1 MLGLPEDA
9 TEAEVLDMA
18 DYLGHD
24 AIVYDTPE
32 GKKTLTVEEPG
43 IDETKYMNV
52 MPDTTGT
59 RIPFVEPVQQQEA
72 RRMPSLRRT
81 IDRLNKALEAGQM
94 TPEQHSAAV
103 QEERELDKIRQSDKP
118 INPRARGAR
127 IIREKLLAA
136 ARRGDL
142 TEGDVDF
149 AEWFIMQNPALVN
162 EVGISVKKGNEYQ
175 KNVAGFYNDIGKI
188 INLIKKSGSDSTTV
202 HEILHHMERMM
213 PTEVQDAIRGA
224 WVKKLYAAKKKAA
237 KGKDEKLIKFFDLL
251 TDHHFGSGNGNS
263 KLKSAVEVMEMIKN
277 GEVDISNYQFVNPSE
292 FWAVNATSIM
302 QNRYNFSDTVLNRL
316 KNWLREFSQTV
327 KGIFGLPSDA
337 PIIKTLN
344 SLMKSDGKF
353 KSEVMLGEGSE
364 FLNIS
369 PNASQE
375 AKAAL
380 TELNANGLGSAP
392 IEPGLIQ
399 RAKTAFR
406 DAVDNPKLTVQSAK
420 ENVTRFLDK
429 IETAAFST
437 DAALN
442 NNIRRSINEST
453 LSREDMIGALLEIS
467 LSQTVHSDAVASNL
481 LQYGEIKYN
490 EELHKWEAIQN
501 DNSFLNLTKQ
511 ISELAEKHNIS
522 PEEAQ
527 LIGHRAFEARRTK
540 GLANFAAE
548 MKAEARSL
556 FNQANKARAAAA
568 EANAAGDLE
577 LAAKLTA
584 QFRKALKEAHNYH
597 SKAPTIH
604 LKPEQ
609 VKIGMELFNK
619 FPELNKISDTWQGM
633 RENTKNSLL
642 ESGLWT
648 EAEADKML
656 SNIDYVPFYRE
667 EQLEKNKGPKEFLR
681 GLNVQAKEK
690 RLKGS
695 TKAVNNVFDN
705 MARWMQY
712 AAIRSVRNRSA
723 LSLIDAAVDNGL
735 AQEVKEK
742 DRGKPNVVKVWRDGV
757 EQFYEMADPLYIDAF
772 TGLESVAIPAFKTA
786 SAISNMLRDTV
797 VLNPLFTVAQ
807 IPQDAYSAMFTSG
820 IKTRYALTIPVRAV
834 KEFVLTLGKWSKS
847 HNELRRFGAVGIKD
861 FSSSVDRLNAEV
873 AAGIKAPPG
882 VMGKIKSVLNHI
894 AMSGDNSIRQAVY
907 EASLASGRSQA
918 ESIEKAF
925 QIVNFRNKGSSKSL
939 ALMGQVVPFFN
950 AYLAVQHVAYKTVT
964 GRGISPEERAEAL
977 KILIATTGA
986 VYVLS
991 TLYAMINGDDEDY
1004 MNKPAA
1010 IRDRLLMI
1018 PGTGGL
1024 SIPLRKDWFLIPK
1037 VIAEHT
1043 YLLLADKGYEDAR
1056 KFRDSMKSTVM
1067 TALLS
1072 PTPVPQIVK
1081 APVEVALNHDFFQD
1095 RPLITARMKSLETER
1110 QYNNGTS
1117 ELGKIFG
1124 KTGIMAPVNFD
1135 HFVKGYFGSLGGLVL
1150 TLTNQVLHSD
1160 PDVPRPSLSVREV
1173 LNSIPGTSGYI
1184 SKPHESGLKNDF
1196 YVLLE
1201 ECNKAANTMKDIE
1214 NRTPKEI
1221 REAVKDKTM
1230 VLRAELAPEVN
1241 QMAEELTDIRK
1252 SIDFITNAPDSQFT
1266 GKEKQEQIRKLKDIE
1281 QKTLKQMNIKKL
1293 RKIAEL

>member
-1 MLGLPEDA
+1 M
-9 TEAEVLDMA
+9 
-18 DYLGHD
+18 
-24 AIVYDTPE
+24 
-32 GKKTLTVEEPG
+32 
-43 IDETKYMNV
+43 
-52 MPDTTGT
+52 
-59 RIPFVEPVQQQEA
+59 
-72 RRMPSLRRT
+72 
-81 IDRLNKALEAGQM
+81 
-94 TPEQHSAAV
+94 
-103 QEERELDKIRQSDKP
+103 
-118 INPRARGAR
+118 
-127 IIREKLLAA
+127 
-136 ARRGDL
+136 
-142 TEGDVDF
+142 
-149 AEWFIMQNPALVN
+149 
-162 EVGISVKKGNEYQ
+162 
-175 KNVAGFYNDIGKI
+175 
-188 INLIKKSGSDSTTV
+188 
-202 HEILHHMERMM
+202 
-213 PTEVQDAIRGA
+213 
-224 WVKKLYAAKKKAA
+224 
-237 KGKDEKLIKFFDLL
+237 
-251 TDHHFGSGNGNS
+251 
-263 KLKSAVEVMEMIKN
+263 
-277 GEVDISNYQFVNPSE
+277 
-292 FWAVNATSIM
+292 
-302 QNRYNFSDTVLNRL
+302 
-316 KNWLREFSQTV
+316 
-327 KGIFGLPSDA
+327 
-337 PIIKTLN
+337 
-344 SLMKSDGKF
+344 
-353 KSEVMLGEGSE
+353 
-364 FLNIS
+364 
-369 PNASQE
+369 
-375 AKAAL
+375 
-380 TELNANGLGSAP
+380 
-392 IEPGLIQ
+392 
-399 RAKTAFR
+399 
-406 DAVDNPKLTVQSAK
+406 
-420 ENVTRFLDK
+420 
-429 IETAAFST
+429 
-437 DAALN
+437 
-442 NNIRRSINEST
+442 
-453 LSREDMIGALLEIS
+453 
-467 LSQTVHSDAVASNL
+467 
-481 LQYGEIKYN
+481 QYGEIKYN

-501 DNSFLNLTKQ
+501 DNSYLNLTKQ

-568 EANAAGDLE
+568 AANAAGDLE

-584 QFRKALKEAHNYH
+584 QFRKALKEAHNFH

-604 LKPEQ
+604 LTPEQ
-609 VKIGMELFNK
+609 VKLGMELFNK
-619 FPELNKISDTWQGM
+619 FPELNQIADTWQGM
-633 RENTKNSLL
+633 RENTKNALL

-656 SNIDYVPFYRE
+656 ANIDYVPFYRE

-681 GLNVQAKEK
+681 GLGVQAKEK

-695 TKAVNNVFDN
+695 KKAVNNVFDN

-723 LSLIDAAVDNGL
+723 LSLVDAAVDNGL

-742 DRGKPNVVKVWRDGV
+742 DRGKPNVVKVWRDGK

-861 FSSSVDRLNAEV
+861 FTSSVDRLNAEV
-873 AAGIKAPPG
+873 TAGVKAPSG
-882 VMGKIKSVLNHI
+882 MWGKTKSLLNHI
-894 AMSGDNSIRQAVY
+894 AMSGDNAVRQAVY
-907 EASLASGRSQA
+907 EATIASGRSQA
-918 ESIEKAF
+918 EAIEKAF
-925 QIVNFRNKGSSKSL
+925 QIVNFRNKGSSKTL
-939 ALMGQVVPFFN
+939 ALMGQVIPFFN
-950 AYLAVQHVAYKTVT
+950 AYLAVQHVAYKTIT
-964 GRGISPEERAEAL
+964 SRGISPEERSEAL
-977 KILIATTGA
+977 KTLLATTGT
-986 VYVLS
+986 VYVLA

-1067 TALLS
+1067 TAILS
-1072 PTPVPQIVK
+1072 PTPVPQVVK
-1081 APVEVALNHDFFQD
+1081 APVEIALNHDFFQD
-1095 RPLITARMKSLETER
+1095 RPLITARMKSMETER
-1110 QYNNGTS
+1110 QFNNGTS

-1135 HFVKGYFGSLGGLVL
+1135 HFVKGYFGSLGGLAL

-1160 PDVPRPSLSVREV
+1160 PNIPRPSLSFREV

-1196 YVLLE
+1196 YVLVE

-1214 NRTPKEI
+1214 NRSPSEM
-1221 REAVKDKTM
+1221 REAVKDRTM
-1230 VLRAELAPEVN
+1230 VRRADMAPEVN
-1241 QMAEELTDIRK
+1241 KMAAELTGIRK
-1252 SIDFITNAPDSQFT
+1252 DIDFITNAPESQLT
-1266 GKEKQEQIRKLKDIE
+1266 ADQKQEKLK
-1281 QKTLKQMNIKKL
+1281 KLKYVERKVLERMNIKKL